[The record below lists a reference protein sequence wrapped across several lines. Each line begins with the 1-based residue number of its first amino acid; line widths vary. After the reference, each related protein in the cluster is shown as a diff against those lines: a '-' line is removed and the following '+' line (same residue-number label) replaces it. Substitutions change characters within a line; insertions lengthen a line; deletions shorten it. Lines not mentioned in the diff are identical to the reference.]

1 MSNRTIIGTPIKL
14 VLDGLTLNPTPD
26 SDPGIGKPRLKT
38 EAEESSGR
46 TFWKKT
52 VQNQTVS
59 SMSAKVTSDELEM
72 LKALAQRLDPFPMSY
87 TNAAEDTYK
96 AKGMIDY
103 EERKSQ
109 TGVVDLTLMPDEKG
123 WVLF

>member
-1 MSNRTIIGTPIKL
+1 MSDRVIVGTPIKL
-14 VLDGLTLNPTPD
+14 TLDGIVFFPTAD
-26 SDPGIGKPRLKT
+26 SDPGNGKPRYKT

-46 TFWKKT
+46 TFFKKT
-52 VQNQTVS
+52 VQNQSIS
-59 SMSAKVTSDELEM
+59 SMSVRVTSNELEQ
-72 LKALAQRLDPFPMSY
+72 LQELAKRLEPFPMSY

-96 AKGMIDY
+96 AQGMIDF

-109 TGVVDLTLMPDEKG
+109 TGVVDLTLYPNEKG